1 MDKLRNILIVAS
13 WYNTKES
20 PVGGSFIEEQAQMLQ
35 NGGWKVTVLHCYLKG
50 TFFGS
55 LTDRKNETVDYVDKG
70 VRVISIGVSPAFPKF
85 RSLSYNKLCRVAYDE
100 FSNFNIKVDILHSHS
115 VFMGGIV
122 ARYFSKKMNVY
133 QFHTE
138 HTSGLIFRPEQYTP
152 MDLKLLEKVY
162 SNSKKVFFVSEY
174 ARAKITEIHNIQGDN
189 FIVLHNVV
197 SPIFFTDEMVELN
210 GPFSYLLIGD
220 IIERKGVKDVLNT
233 YKSLIQKFPD
243 SILTIAGD
251 GLLKNNMK
259 SYAQLLGIDKNLRWL
274 PQLNRQEVKEQ
285 IALHHVVIS
294 ASKVETF
301 GLTIAESVSSGK
313 PVVVM
318 DSGGVRDIVNHTNG
332 IICENDIGAFS
343 KALCNIQENYK
354 KYNSRKIRDG
364 ARDKFSEKTIVNL
377 LNKHYNE
384 VLD

>member
-1 MDKLRNILIVAS
+1 MDKLRSILIVTS
-13 WYNTKES
+13 WYKTKES
-20 PVGGSFIEEQAQMLQ
+20 PIEGSFVEEQARMLQ
-35 NGGWKVTVLHCYLKG
+35 NRGWKITVLHCYLKG

-70 VRVISIGVSPAFPKF
+70 IRVIRIGVSPVLPKF

-100 FSNFNIKVDILHSHS
+100 FSNLNIKIDILHSHS
-115 VFMGGIV
+115 GFMGGV
-122 ARYFSKKMNVY
+122 VGRYFSKKMNVY

-138 HTSGLIFRPEQYTP
+138 HTSGLIFRPEQYTS

-174 ARAKITEIHNIQGDN
+174 ARAKITELHNIHGDN
-189 FIVLHNVV
+189 FSVLHNVV
-197 SPIFFTDEMVELN
+197 NPIFFTDEMVELN
-210 GPFSYLLIGD
+210 GSFSYLLIGN
-220 IIERKGVKDVLNT
+220 IIERKGVKDVLDS
-233 YKSLIQKFPD
+233 YKLLIQKFPD

-251 GLLKNNMK
+251 GILKNNLK
-259 SYAQLLGIDKNLRWL
+259 SYAQLLGIDKNVRWL
-274 PQLNRQEVKEQ
+274 PQLNRQEVKGQ

-294 ASKVETF
+294 ASKLETF

-318 DSGGVRDIVNHTNG
+318 DSGGVRDIVNPTNG
-332 IICENDIGAFS
+332 IICENDVGAFS
-343 KALCNIQENYK
+343 EALCNIQENYK

-364 ARDKFSEKTIVNL
+364 ARDKFSEEIISNRLK
-377 LNKHYNE
+377 KHYQKIIK
-384 VLD
+384 